1 MLGYKKGKALGNSFF
16 PDGGSDDDFA
26 LAIVFAM

>member
-1 MLGYKKGKALGNSFF
+1 MLGYKKGKALGNSF